1 MAIIVVAAFVVTVA
15 VAAFIVVVCTASE
28 TRKTAVYALCVWVLG
43 LFLFF
48 STVQTVCPSVELGLE
63 SWK

>member
-15 VAAFIVVVCTASE
+15 AFIVVVCAASE
-28 TRKTAVYALCVWVLG
+28 TRKTAVYALCGWVLG